1 MVSNDRKDRDS
12 GTFESLYLECYSTAK
27 NTGSQPYHSSL
38 RLEQTSYTGLKRPTA
53 KGTSQVDLQ
62 ISQLKPMNSLK
73 DG

>member
-1 MVSNDRKDRDS
+1 MVSNDHKDRDS
-12 GTFESLYLECYSTAK
+12 GTFESLLPEFYRAMK
-27 NTGSQPYHSSL
+27 AAGSQPYHSSL

>member
-1 MVSNDRKDRDS
+1 MKIA
-12 GTFESLYLECYSTAK
+12 GC
-27 NTGSQPYHSSL
+27 QPYHSSL